1 MQRDGPNGVDSGLAE
16 AARDVRVK
24 GGRGAMPAG
33 LPGLSTECAIAPKK
47 LKLSKKTVFFF
58 KKCAISGSFF
68 RPKPASDC
76 QLEQKMAINCR

>member
-1 MQRDGPNGVDSGLAE
+1 MQRDGQNGVDSGLAE

-47 LKLSKKTVFFF
+47 LKLSKKTVFFSKNARYRGHF
-58 KKCAISGSFF
+58 SGQN
-68 RPKPASDC
+68 RHRIA
-76 QLEQKMAINCR
+76 N